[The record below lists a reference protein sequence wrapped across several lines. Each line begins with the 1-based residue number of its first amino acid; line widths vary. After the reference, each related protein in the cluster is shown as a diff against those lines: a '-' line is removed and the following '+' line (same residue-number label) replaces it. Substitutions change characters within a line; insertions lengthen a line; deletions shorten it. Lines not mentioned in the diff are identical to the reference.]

1 MLLVKVGC
9 CSQHVDGDGTSP
21 KIRALIS
28 PGGISLCQPQAFVDR
43 YVSCT
48 PLKRMGREEDLQGAI
63 IYLATDMSSWVTGQ
77 NLIVDGGWSSW

>member
-1 MLLVKVGC
+1 ML
-9 CSQHVDGDGTSP
+9 P
-21 KIRALIS
+21 IS
-28 PGGISLCQPQAFVDR
+28 PGGISRGQPQAFVDR
-43 YVSCT
+43 YVSRT